1 MCSYLC
7 DIGFTQSNV
16 DNCIYT
22 RTKNGN
28 LTIILV
34 WVDDLIT
41 LCNSQELVEEI
52 KRNLC
57 SKFNMKDLG
66 ELSSF
71 LGISFKI
78 TEDFISKNQSRYLEV
93 VLKRF
98 NLFDCKGRST
108 PGAVN
113 LASYEVNNIN
123 PDEIDTTK
131 YRQMVGSIIYA
142 MTCTRPDL
150 SFIVIKLSQN
160 LSNPRPCDLLL
171 LKHVF
176 PYIKKTI
183 NYSLVFP
190 KTECLKL
197 IGYCDT
203 DWASTLD
210 NRRSITGC
218 CFSLS
223 ESGPV
228 ISWQSKKQKS

>member
-1 MCSYLC
+1 MCSYSC
-7 DIGFTQSNV
+7 GIGFTQSNV
-16 DNCIYT
+16 DPCIYT

-34 WVDDLIT
+34 WVDDLIIP
-41 LCNSQELVEEI
+41 CNSQELAEEI
-52 KRNLC
+52 KKNLC

-78 TEDFISKNQSRYLEV
+78 TEDFISVNQSHYLKV

-108 PGAVN
+108 PSEVN

-142 MTCTRPDL
+142 VTCTRPNL
-150 SFIVIKLSQN
+150 PLIVMKLFQN
-160 LSNPRPCDLLL
+160 LSNPRLCDLLL
-171 LKHVF
+171 LKQVLQ
-176 PYIKKTI
+176 YIKKTI
-183 NYSLVFP
+183 N
-190 KTECLKL
+190 
-197 IGYCDT
+197 
-203 DWASTLD
+203 
-210 NRRSITGC
+210 
-218 CFSLS
+218 
-223 ESGPV
+223 
-228 ISWQSKKQKS
+228 